1 MSHTSQSNEHH
12 LGFLT
17 VVELTTAGY
26 CGGLLVVSVKGRP
39 VEFHCTAPV
48 VPNRAQ
54 EILYGRTLRPFL
66 VVDQIGVALT
76 ERVKSPLAALVID
89 TPELADLQSIVTM
102 PLALLKPSADETRRG
117 HDSASPSIP
126 EGDAHLEIND
136 HWLELYFDR
145 TELQQL
151 AENQLRRF
159 AELLPITEPFE
170 RIRNAISEAH
180 KVAA

>member
-1 MSHTSQSNEHH
+1 M
-12 LGFLT
+12 
-17 VVELTTAGY
+17 ELTTTGY

-76 ERVKSPLAALVID
+76 ERLKSPLAALVID
-89 TPELADLQSIVTM
+89 TPELADLQSIVTT
-102 PLALLKPSADETRRG
+102 PLALL
-117 HDSASPSIP
+117 SPSGHEPGHQVP
-126 EGDAHLEIND
+126 ELAHMPQGDAHLEINSHSLD
-136 HWLELYFDR
+136 LYFDR
-145 TELQQL
+145 TEQQQL
-151 AENQLRRF
+151 AEDHLRRF
-159 AELLPITEPFE
+159 AELLPLTEPFE